1 MVENPRKSF
10 DSKDLMNLTRALAVL
25 ALAAFAA
32 RAGAASSRTDEA
44 VRLFDARQFDRAR
57 PLLEAAL
64 REDPRDARAANYL
77 GRLLLA
83 SDELDAAIESLE
95 KSILLEE
102 GNAEYHLWLGRAYGQ
117 KAIRASVLKQ
127 PALARKVRKEF
138 ETASRLDPDSLEARF
153 GLVEYYLRA
162 PGLLGGSLEKARE
175 QAREIARRDA
185 LQGHRAAGRLAEH
198 EKRFDAALEE
208 YRQAAVEFPQRPEPS
223 YWTGSLLEK
232 RKDFGR
238 AFDVYER
245 LLETQPT
252 EMVACYQI
260 GRLAI
265 LSGQRLERAEQCLKL
280 YLRREPKPDEPS
292 LAWAHYRLGS
302 LYERKGDRD
311 LARREY
317 AEALKLEP
325 AHREA
330 RAALKKIS

>member
-1 MVENPRKSF
+1 
-10 DSKDLMNLTRALAVL
+10 MNSRRALAVL

-32 RAGAASSRTDEA
+32 RAGAPSSRTDEA

-64 REDPRDARAANYL
+64 REDPGDARAASYL

-83 SDELDAAIESLE
+83 SDELDAAVESLE
-95 KSILLEE
+95 KSVSLEE

-138 ETASRLDPDSLEARF
+138 ERTSQLDPDSLEARF
-153 GLVEYYLRA
+153 GLIEYYLRA
-162 PGLLGGSLEKARE
+162 PGVLGGSLEKARE

-198 EKRFDAALEE
+198 EKRFDAALDE
-208 YRQAAVEFPQRPEPS
+208 YERAGNEFPQSPAPS
-223 YWTGSLLEK
+223 YWIGSLFEK
-232 RKDFGR
+232 RKDYER
-238 AFDVYER
+238 AFAVYER

-252 EMVACYQI
+252 EMTACYQI
-260 GRLAI
+260 GRIAI

-292 LAWAHYRLGS
+292 LAWAHYRLGN
-302 LYERKGDRD
+302 LYERKGSRD

-317 AEALKLEP
+317 AEALKLDP
-325 AHREA
+325 VHREA